1 MTEKHHTS
9 PNLNYSD
16 EIPTDKNR
24 VNFTPKVKTSHPC
37 STCNKTF
44 MSPVHLM
51 QHIAA
56 KHPITDIAADSNRA
70 AARYGCHACKK
81 TFKSPVDL
89 AQHTQIKHS
98 QDKTEESTPM
108 NNECNLG
115 LHGLDTLSQ
124 HCISLNQNNP
134 SSEPISTNFFPKLCE
149 DVQYM
154 GEMNDSTPLS
164 TATDYECPSCEMTF
178 TTVLSLAEHM
188 RTKHQANPKPEEE
201 IHPTDKFTPD
211 INNSISSTATI
222 TEHTKKV
229 HGAEAI
235 LNNSAPPSH
244 CSSTATITEHTKK
257 VHGAEAI
264 LHNSAPP
271 SHCSSTAT
279 ITEHT
284 EKVHGAEAILNN
296 SAPPSHCSSTATI
309 TEHTEKVHGA
319 EAILNNSAPPSHC
332 SSTATITEHTEK
344 VHGAEAILN
353 NSAPPSHCSST
364 ATITEHT
371 EKVHGA
377 EAILNNS
384 APPSHWS
391 STATITEHT
400 EKAHGAEA
408 ILNNSAPPSHCS
420 STATITEHTEKVHG
434 AEAILNNSAPPSHCS
449 STATI
454 TEHTEKVHGAEAILN
469 NSAPPSHWL
478 SSATITE
485 HTKKVHGA
493 EAILNNSA
501 PPSHWSSTATI
512 TEHTEKVHGAEAILN
527 NSAGSHHL
535 GDHQRTMFKLAR
547 SSGASVAEQV
557 ENEYLWD
564 SAISD
569 SVLTE
574 DLPVYQCSLCPLAF
588 LRQTQLLQHSK
599 ENHCTDNCKPDANN
613 SDMNHL
619 KGNHCI
625 VKCRPD
631 ANKTTTNHLIENHHT
646 VKYRPSANNSDI
658 IHLKENHLRAKYRP
672 SANNS
677 DMNHL
682 KGNHLRAKCRPD
694 ANKSN
699 VNHLKKNHC
708 TDKCRSDA
716 KKTTT
721 NHLKKNHRTDKPR
734 SDINNNDTHHLK
746 NKHAADRTEHTKKKR
761 HRETGLKYQCPH
773 CPQAFTLRVHLMQHD
788 RDKHSQDNHQVTG
801 LKGVSTATAHKG
813 DERLREKSGADSTR
827 KVKTSNSHLCSK
839 CSKTFKSVIDLMQ
852 HQRAKHHIRG
862 IAALTSLESLSLHMT
877 EKHHTSP
884 NLNHSDENPTDKN
897 SGDLTPK
904 VKTSHPCSTCN
915 KTFMSPVHLMQ
926 HIAAKH
932 PITDI
937 AADSNRA
944 AARYGCHA
952 CKKTFQSP
960 VFLAQHIQMKH
971 PKHKT
976 KESSPRKNENC
987 QNSKCMRLPV
997 VGHVRCCLCGKTR
1010 LAGQEWED
1018 HCRRRH
1024 PDWKC
1029 CQCGEA
1035 YRNQISLD
1043 GHKNLKCA
1051 CGTRSCKVLAPAHA
1065 KICKLSA
1072 KLAEHVQGN
1081 KRPREEDYQGPMAR
1095 KRKIL
1100 LHYRDNSCD

>member
-9 PNLNYSD
+9 PNLNHSD
-16 EIPTDKNR
+16 ENPTDRNS
-24 VNFTPKVKTSHPC
+24 VNFTPKFKTSHPC
-37 STCNKTF
+37 STCNKAF

-81 TFKSPVDL
+81 TFQSPVDL

-98 QDKTEESTPM
+98 QDPAEESTPM

-115 LHGLDTLSQ
+115 LDGLETLSQ
-124 HCISLNQNNP
+124 HGVLPNSNQNHP
-134 SSEPISTNFFPKLCE
+134 SFEQISTNFFSKLCE
-149 DVQYM
+149 DVQYTRKL
-154 GEMNDSTPLS
+154 NDSTPLS

-188 RTKHQANPKPEEE
+188 RTKHQTNNPKPAEEK
-201 IHPTDKFTPD
+201 HPTDTFTPD
-211 INNSISSTATI
+211 INTNISSTATI
-222 TEHTKKV
+222 TEHTEKVHGGEAILNNSAPPSHWSSTATITKHTEKDHGAEAILNNSAPPSHWSSTATITEHTENV

-244 CSSTATITEHTKK
+244 W
-257 VHGAEAI
+257 
-264 LHNSAPP
+264 
-271 SHCSSTAT
+271 SSTAT

-284 EKVHGAEAILNN
+284 EN
-296 SAPPSHCSSTATI
+296 
-309 TEHTEKVHGA
+309 
-319 EAILNNSAPPSHC
+319 
-332 SSTATITEHTEK
+332 

-391 STATITEHT
+391 STATIT
-400 EKAHGAEA
+400 K
-408 ILNNSAPPSHCS
+408 
-420 STATITEHTEKVHG
+420 
-434 AEAILNNSAPPSHCS
+434 
-449 STATI
+449 
-454 TEHTEKVHGAEAILN
+454 
-469 NSAPPSHWL
+469 
-478 SSATITE
+478 
-485 HTKKVHGA
+485 
-493 EAILNNSA
+493 
-501 PPSHWSSTATI
+501 
-512 TEHTEKVHGAEAILN
+512 HTEKVHGAEAILN

-535 GDHQRTMFKLAR
+535 GGHQRTVFEQAR

-588 LRQTQLLQHSK
+588 LRQTQLMQHSK

-613 SDMNHL
+613 IDTNHL
-619 KGNHCI
+619 KGHHLA

-631 ANKTTTNHLIENHHT
+631 VNKSNEDHLMRNHHTDKCRPDVNKSNVDHLMENHHT
-646 VKYRPSANNSDI
+646 VKYRPCANNSDT
-658 IHLKENHLRAKYRP
+658 NHLQQ
-672 SANNS
+672 
-677 DMNHL
+677 
-682 KGNHLRAKCRPD
+682 NHLRAKCRPD
-694 ANKSN
+694 VNKSN
-699 VNHLKKNHC
+699 VDHLKKNHC
-708 TDKCRSDA
+708 TVKCRPDASNSD
-716 KKTTT
+716 T
-721 NHLKKNHRTDKPR
+721 NHLKGNHRTDKPR
-734 SDINNNDTHHLK
+734 SDANNNDTHHLK
-746 NKHAADRTEHTKKKR
+746 IRHAADRTEHTKKKS
-761 HRETGLKYQCPH
+761 HRETSLKYQCPL
-773 CPQAFTLRVHLMQHD
+773 CPEAFTLRVHIMQHE

-801 LKGVSTATAHKG
+801 LKGISTATAHNG

-827 KVKTSNSHLCSK
+827 EVKTTNSHLCPK

-877 EKHHTSP
+877 EKHHASP
-884 NLNHSDENPTDKN
+884 NLNHSDEIPTDKN

-904 VKTSHPCSTCN
+904 FKTSHPCSTCN
-915 KTFMSPVHLMQ
+915 KSFMSPVHLMQ

-952 CKKTFQSP
+952 CKKTFKSP
-960 VFLAQHIQMKH
+960 VFLAQHIQMKRS
-971 PKHKT
+971 KHKT
-976 KESSPRKNENC
+976 KELPPTKKKR
-987 QNSKCMRLPV
+987 QNSQCMRLPV
-997 VGHVRCCLCGKTR
+997 AGHVRCCLCGKTR

-1051 CGTRSCKVLAPAHA
+1051 CGTRSCKVLAPEHA

-1072 KLAEHVQGN
+1072 KFAEHVQGK
-1081 KRPREEDYQGPMAR
+1081 KRPREEDDQGPTAR
-1095 KRKIL
+1095 KRRIL
-1100 LHYRDNSCD
+1100 LNYRDYSCD